1 MQFYR
6 AYLYDDGL
14 VRFASEAYN
23 DNDNDLEN
31 NFIHLTNFAV
41 NREHKDTNKEDRD
54 GMEGSVKWTVRAL
67 REYLECRGS
76 AWEEIWRD
84 IEDICVKTLLC
95 GHYDMLTGYENTSGE
110 SLILLFMD
118 YPCICDRS

>member
-1 MQFYR
+1 MYR

-23 DNDNDLEN
+23 VNDNDLEN

-41 NREHKDTNKEDRD
+41 NREHKDTNNEDEDRD
-54 GMEGSVKWTVRAL
+54 GVEGSIKWTVRAL
-67 REYLECRGS
+67 REYLECRGN

-95 GHYDMLTGYENTSGE
+95 GHYDMLTGYEGSSGE
-110 SLILLFMD
+110 SLIHMILLFV
-118 YPCICDRS
+118 YSSKLL